1 MPPPNVHAWR
11 GSGRAAQWNRGRT
24 RDVGRG
30 RAGEHTG
37 DGGLV
42 RPRRSAPLQL
52 WSYSG
57 GHNQQWQLVRE
68 VSGRHHLVAR
78 HNGKCL
84 SAVAAPADGVQLTQ
98 RACAGSAVQG
108 FQLTAQP

>member
-1 MPPPNVHAWR
+1 MARFGPRGTVESWPNPR
-11 GSGRAAQWNRGRT
+11 RRT
-24 RDVGRG
+24 E

-57 GHNQQWQLVRE
+57 GQNQQWQPVRE
-68 VSGRHHLVAR
+68 VSVRHHLVAR